1 MKFKANFL
9 YKPSNFQMDDCQ
21 IEKAVE
27 LSPEEFGKLKIIPLE
42 DQPCVAENKRF
53 MFSDGGVMHC
63 LLALER
69 GGHDGVLV
77 MSAGYGYPRYA
88 AYIPGMRDIVSAELD
103 RAAEYIVRKG
113 LEQTGSGNWVVGYED
128 LQETLGLTLRPD
140 NGLGEMLLEK
150 MANRKEVAD
159 VALTYDGVDTT
170 YCLAYCKSLE
180 EKLPLELS
188 AERKAFLFDCGVAAL
203 RDLCKPDKLYTLL
216 HDSFGMTLAEI
227 GECDY
232 LGDHYLQSI
241 SDAARRVMYDQVDVR
256 ELFQMDGLPDDTYL
270 MNDQR
275 NCRFALDGARRLAE
289 RGDVDLGALLEARVI
304 DVRKAPN
311 GTTNVV
317 VSGVTA
323 EEMSHLIH
331 EIEAMDRTGP
341 AMGPTF

>member
-113 LEQTGSGNWVVGYED
+113 LEQTGRSNASATFSG
-128 LQETLGLTLRPD
+128 
-140 NGLGEMLLEK
+140 
-150 MANRKEVAD
+150 
-159 VALTYDGVDTT
+159 
-170 YCLAYCKSLE
+170 
-180 EKLPLELS
+180 S
-188 AERKAFLFDCGVAAL
+188 AWRSTRICASEN
-203 RDLCKPDKLYTLL
+203 P
-216 HDSFGMTLAEI
+216 
-227 GECDY
+227 
-232 LGDHYLQSI
+232 SI
-241 SDAARRVMYDQVDVR
+241 PARSR
-256 ELFQMDGLPDDTYL
+256 
-270 MNDQR
+270 
-275 NCRFALDGARRLAE
+275 ARS
-289 RGDVDLGALLEARVI
+289 I
-304 DVRKAPN
+304 
-311 GTTNVV
+311 
-317 VSGVTA
+317 
-323 EEMSHLIH
+323 
-331 EIEAMDRTGP
+331 
-341 AMGPTF
+341 